1 MANKQFKN
9 GDKLLSTEIYDES
22 CNQTIDNILFSSIF
36 YRGMLDATISN
47 VDLNY
52 IKQSGFYDFPWMGKA
67 SNKPTTIEDSDW
79 GVLLVLNGG
88 NKYLVQ
94 IVYNFRRQVV
104 SWRGNY
110 DLDTNWTPWVDL
122 N

>member
-9 GDKLLSTEIYDES
+9 GDKLLSNQIYDAN
-22 CNQTIDNILFSSIF
+22 CNQTIDNILSSSIY
-36 YRGMLDATISN
+36 YRGMLDATSN
-47 VDLNY
+47 NLDLNL
-52 IKQSGFYDFPWMGKA
+52 IKQSGYYDFPWMGKA
-67 SNKPTTIEDSDW
+67 INRPITVSDGDW

-94 IVYNFRRQVV
+94 IIYNFNRQVV

-110 DLDTNWTPWVDL
+110 DLDINWTPWIDL